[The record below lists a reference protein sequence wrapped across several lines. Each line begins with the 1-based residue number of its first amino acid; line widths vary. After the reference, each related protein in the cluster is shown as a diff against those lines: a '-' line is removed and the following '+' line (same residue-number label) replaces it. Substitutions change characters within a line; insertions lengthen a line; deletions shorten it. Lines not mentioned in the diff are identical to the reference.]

1 MKYYLSLAI
10 GILAATGSAFA
21 QTDYDVAKIPENL
34 KTDAAVVIRNE
45 ESFFDIKGLG
55 AARMDYKVAITILN
69 KAGDEYSEMAEVYD
83 KFSSI
88 YNIKATLYDA
98 SGKKVKDYKSSD
110 IKDQS
115 LISDFSIFEDNRLK
129 LLKFASV
136 NYPYT
141 IEYSYSQDYNGLLSF
156 PSWRDIK
163 GFGVSV
169 EKSAYTIQKAKNYKM
184 RYLTSRNLP
193 TDSVIIGEKV
203 QYKWKSANVAAI
215 SSEPLSTGIDN
226 VSAWV
231 KADPNQF
238 EFDGSSGNFDNWQNF
253 GSWLY
258 NLNQGGNKLPEA
270 TKLMVQN
277 LVKDAKTTKEKI
289 RILYNHLQQNTR
301 YVSVQLGIGGF
312 RPILAEKVAQVNYGD
327 CKALSNYMKAL
338 LNEAGIPSNLIVIG
352 NDMPSLNP
360 NYSSVGQANHMILC
374 IPLEKDTTFLECT
387 SQYTPMGFIGY
398 SNSDRN
404 VLMVTEKG
412 GKIVHT
418 PVYNPKENYQ
428 IRKTKI
434 VLAEDGTADSEIRST
449 YANAQFEENLSMT
462 LMEPVELRKKI
473 IENSPI
479 PMAELTSYKYLQPDK
494 TVPLLTEEINFKTN
508 PILTRGGD
516 KLFLVVN
523 QINRHESVPLKI
535 ENRKTYFA
543 VPFGYNDDDEISY
556 VLPKGYNVEFLPK
569 DISITSEFG
578 SYTAKFSVKDNT
590 IVYNRTQTMN
600 NKKYAPEKYG
610 EYVDF
615 YKKIYQADKQKAVLA
630 KTL

>member
-1 MKYYLSLAI
+1 MKYYLSLALVL
-10 GILAATGSAFA
+10 LAFNSTFA
-21 QTDYDVAKIPENL
+21 QTDYDVAKISENL
-34 KTDAAVVIRNE
+34 KKDAVVVIRNE
-45 ESFFDIKGLG
+45 ESFFDVKGLG
-55 AARMDYKVAITILN
+55 SARMDYKAAITILN
-69 KAGDEYSEMAEVYD
+69 KAGEEYSEMAEVYD

-98 SGKKVKDYKSSD
+98 AGKKVKDYKSSD

-129 LLKFASV
+129 LLKFVSIA
-136 NYPYT
+136 YPYT
-141 IEYSYSQDYNGLLSF
+141 VEYSYSQDYNGLLSF
-156 PSWRDIK
+156 PSWSDIK

-184 RYLTSRNLP
+184 RYLTSRNLQ
-193 TDSVIIGEKV
+193 TDSVTNGEKV
-203 QYKWKSANVAAI
+203 QYKWKSANVAAVA
-215 SSEPLSTGIDN
+215 SEPLSTGIDN
-226 VSAWV
+226 ISAWV
-231 KADPNQF
+231 KASPNQF

-258 NLNQGGNKLPEA
+258 TLNQGGNKLPEA

-277 LVKDAKTTKEKI
+277 LIKDAKTPKEKI

-338 LNEAGIPSNLIVIG
+338 LNEAGIASNLIVIG

-360 NYSSVGQANHMILC
+360 NYSSIGQANHMILC
-374 IPLEKDTTFLECT
+374 VPMAKDTTFLECT
-387 SQYTPMGFIGY
+387 NQYTPMGFVGY

-404 VLMVTEKG
+404 VLMVTENG

-434 VLAEDGTADSEIRST
+434 TLAEDGTANSEIRST
-449 YANAQFEENLSMT
+449 YGNAQFEENFSMT
-462 LMEPVELRKKI
+462 LMEPVEIRKKI
-473 IENSPI
+473 IEDSPI
-479 PMAELTSYKYLQPDK
+479 PVAELTSYKYLQPDK
-494 TVPLLTEEINFKTN
+494 TLPVLTEEINFKTN
-508 PILTRGGD
+508 QILTKGGD

-523 QINRHESVPLKI
+523 QINRRESVPLKV
-535 ENRKTYFA
+535 ENRKTYFS
-543 VPFGYNDDDEISY
+543 VPFGYNDDDEITY
-556 VLPKGYNVEFLPK
+556 TLPKGYNVEFLPK
-569 DISITSEFG
+569 DITFTSEFG
-578 SYTAKFSVKDNT
+578 SYMAKFSVKDNT
-590 IVYNRTQTMN
+590 IVYNRTQIMN

>member
-1 MKYYLSLAI
+1 MKYYLSLTLALV
-10 GILAATGSAFA
+10 GINNAFA
-21 QTDYDVAKIPENL
+21 QVDYDVTKIPENL
-34 KTDAAVVIRNE
+34 KKDAVVVIRNE

-55 AARMDYKVAITILN
+55 AAKMDYKVAMTILS
-69 KAGDEYSEMAEVYD
+69 KAGEEYGEMAEVYD
-83 KFSSI
+83 KFSNI

-98 SGKKVKDYKSSD
+98 AGKKVKDYKNSD

-129 LLKFASV
+129 LLKFVSIT
-136 NYPYT
+136 YPYT

-156 PSWRDIK
+156 PSWRDLK
-163 GFGVSV
+163 DFGVSV
-169 EKSAYTIQKAKNYKM
+169 EKSTYTIQKAKNYKM
-184 RYLTSRNLP
+184 RYITSPNLQ
-193 TDSVIIGEKV
+193 TDSVLNGEKV
-203 QYKWKSANVAAI
+203 QYKWKSANIAAI
-215 SSEPLSTGIDN
+215 ADEPLSTGIDN
-226 VSAWV
+226 VCAWV
-231 KADPNQF
+231 KAAPNQF
-238 EFDGSSGNFDNWQNF
+238 EYDGSTGNFDNWKNF

-258 NLNQGGNKLPEA
+258 TLNQGGNKLPEA

-277 LVKDAKTTKEKI
+277 LIKDAKTPKEKI

-352 NDMPSLNP
+352 NDMPSLNT
-360 NYSSVGQANHMILC
+360 NYSSMGQANHMILC
-374 IPLEKDTTFLECT
+374 VPSAKDTTFLECT
-387 SQYTPMGFIGY
+387 SQYKPMGFIGY

-404 VLMVTEKG
+404 VLMVTEDG

-418 PVYNPKENYQ
+418 PVYHAKENYQ

-434 VLAEDGTADSEIRST
+434 TLAEDGTASSEIKST
-449 YANAQFEENLSMT
+449 YGNAQFEENFSMT
-462 LMEPVELRKKI
+462 LMEPVYLRKRI
-473 IENSPI
+473 IEDSSI
-479 PMAELTSYKYLQPDK
+479 PVAELISYKYVQADK
-494 TVPLLTEEINFKTN
+494 TIPVLTEEINFKTN
-508 PILTRGGD
+508 PLLTKGGD

-523 QINRHESVPLKI
+523 QINRRESVPLKV

-543 VPFGYNDDDEISY
+543 VPFSYNDDDEINY
-556 VLPKGYNVEFLPK
+556 ILPKGYNVEFIPK
-569 DISITSEFG
+569 DITITSEFG

-600 NKKYAPEKYG
+600 NKKYPPERYG

-615 YKKIYQADKQKAVLA
+615 YKKIFQADKQKAVLA

>member
-1 MKYYLSLAI
+1 MKYYLSLA
-10 GILAATGSAFA
+10 LAIVSINTAFA
-21 QTDYDVAKIPENL
+21 QVDYDVAKIPEPL
-34 KTDAAVVIRNE
+34 KKDAVAVVRNE
-45 ESFFDIKGLG
+45 ESFFDVKGLG
-55 AARMDYKVAITILN
+55 AAKMDYKVAITILN
-69 KAGDEYSEMAEVYD
+69 KAGEGFGEMAEVYD
-83 KFSSI
+83 KFTSI
-88 YNIKATLYDA
+88 YNIRATLYDA
-98 SGKKVKDYKSSD
+98 AGKKVKDYKSSD

-129 LLKFASV
+129 LLKFVSIA
-136 NYPYT
+136 YPYT
-141 IEYSYSQDYNGLLSF
+141 VEYSYSQDYNGLLSF
-156 PSWRDIK
+156 PSWRDLK

-184 RYLTSRNLP
+184 RYLTSRNLQ
-193 TDSVIIGEKV
+193 TDSVLNGEKI
-203 QYKWKSANVAAI
+203 QYKWKSANIAAI
-215 SSEPLSTGIDN
+215 ADEPLSTGIDN
-226 VSAWV
+226 ISAWV
-231 KADPNQF
+231 KASPNQF
-238 EFDGSSGNFDNWQNF
+238 EYDGSTGNFDNWKNF

-258 NLNQGGNKLPEA
+258 TLNQGGNKLPEA

-277 LVKDAKTTKEKI
+277 LIKDAKTPKEKM

-360 NYSSVGQANHMILC
+360 TYSSMGQANHMILC
-374 IPLEKDTTFLECT
+374 VPLAKDTTFLECT
-387 SQYTPMGFIGY
+387 SQYKPMGFIGY

-404 VLMVTEKG
+404 VLMITEDG

-418 PVYNPKENYQ
+418 PVYNAKENYQ

-434 VLAEDGTADSEIRST
+434 TLAEDGTASSEIRST
-449 YANAQFEENLSMT
+449 YGNAQFEENFSMT
-462 LMEPVELRKKI
+462 LMEPVDLRKKI
-473 IENSPI
+473 IEDSSI
-479 PMAELTSYKYLQPDK
+479 PVAELISYKYVQADK
-494 TVPLLTEEINFKTN
+494 TIPVLTEEINFKTN
-508 PILTRGGD
+508 PLLTKGGD

-523 QINRHESVPLKI
+523 QINRRESVPLKV

-543 VPFGYNDDDEISY
+543 VPFSYNDDDEISY
-556 VLPKGYNVEFLPK
+556 ILPKGYNVEFIPK
-569 DISITSEFG
+569 DITITSEFG
-578 SYTAKFSVKDNT
+578 SYTAKFSVKDNM
-590 IVYNRTQTMN
+590 IVYSRTQTMN
-600 NKKYAPEKYG
+600 DKKYPPEKYG

-615 YKKIYQADKQKAVLA
+615 YKKIYQADKQKAVLT

>member
-1 MKYYLSLAI
+1 MKYYLSLALSLL
-10 GILAATGSAFA
+10 GINTVFA

-34 KTDAAVVIRNE
+34 KKDAIVVIRNE
-45 ESFFDIKGLG
+45 ESLFDVKGLG
-55 AARMDYKVAITILN
+55 AAKMDYKIAITILN
-69 KAGDEYSEMAEVYD
+69 KAGDQYGEMAEVYD

-98 SGKKVKDYKSSD
+98 AGKKIKDYKSSD
-110 IKDQS
+110 INDQS
-115 LISDFSIFEDNRLK
+115 LISDFSIFEDNRMK
-129 LLKFASV
+129 LLKFVSIT
-136 NYPYT
+136 YPYT
-141 IEYSYSQDYNGLLSF
+141 IEYSYSQDYNGLLYF
-156 PSWRDIK
+156 PSWRDLK

-169 EKSAYTIQKAKNYKM
+169 EKSAYTIQRAKNYKM
-184 RYLTSRNLP
+184 RYITSSNLK
-193 TDSVIIGEKV
+193 TDSVINGEKV
-203 QYKWKSANVAAI
+203 QYKWKSANVSAVAE
-215 SSEPLSTGIDN
+215 EPLSTGIDN
-226 VSAWV
+226 IATWV
-231 KADPNQF
+231 KAAPNQF
-238 EFDGSSGNFDNWQNF
+238 EYDGSTGNFDNWKNF
-253 GSWLY
+253 GSWLFT
-258 NLNQGGNKLPEA
+258 LNQGGNKLPEA
-270 TKLMVQN
+270 TRLMVQN
-277 LVKDAKTTKEKI
+277 LIKDAKTSKEKI

-374 IPLEKDTTFLECT
+374 VPLPKDTTFLECT
-387 SQYTPMGFIGY
+387 SQYKPMGFIGY

-404 VLMVTEKG
+404 VLMVTEDG

-418 PVYNPKENYQ
+418 PVYNARENYQ

-434 VLAEDGTADSEIRST
+434 ILAEDGTASSEIKST
-449 YANAQFEENLSMT
+449 YGNAQFEENFSMT
-462 LMEPVELRKKI
+462 LMEPVDLRKKI
-473 IENSPI
+473 IEESSI
-479 PMAELTSYKYLQPDK
+479 PMAELVSYKYAQPDK
-494 TVPLLTEEINFKTN
+494 TVPVLTEEINFKTN
-508 PILTRGGD
+508 PLLTKGGD

-523 QINRHESVPLKI
+523 QVNRRESVPLKV
-535 ENRKTYFA
+535 EGRKTYFA
-543 VPFGYNDDDEISY
+543 VPFSYNDDDEISY
-556 VLPKGYNVEFLPK
+556 ILPKGYNVEFIPK
-569 DISITSEFG
+569 DITITSEFG
-578 SYTAKFSVKDNT
+578 SYSAKFSIKDNT

-600 NKKYAPEKYG
+600 NKKYPPEKYG